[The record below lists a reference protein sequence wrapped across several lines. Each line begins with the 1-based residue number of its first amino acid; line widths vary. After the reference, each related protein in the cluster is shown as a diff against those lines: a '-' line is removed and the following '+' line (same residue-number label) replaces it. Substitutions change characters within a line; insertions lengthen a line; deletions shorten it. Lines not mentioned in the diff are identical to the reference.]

1 MVVVGGIGSVQSL
14 KPLLLFLH
22 KVGVGAGAGGRHSG
36 QPAVSSRLIPWRD
49 RRRRRWNRGRGGDR
63 SWDLGGYRDG
73 GWDGSRYCCCTGAV
87 GAVVGV
93 VAGGGV
99 VVVLMVL
106 VVVAV
111 VEGDGRRRL
120 GRSLVLAVV
129 VVVLVVGILGSNGC

>member
-87 GAVVGV
+87 GAVVV
-93 VAGGGV
+93 VAGGGM